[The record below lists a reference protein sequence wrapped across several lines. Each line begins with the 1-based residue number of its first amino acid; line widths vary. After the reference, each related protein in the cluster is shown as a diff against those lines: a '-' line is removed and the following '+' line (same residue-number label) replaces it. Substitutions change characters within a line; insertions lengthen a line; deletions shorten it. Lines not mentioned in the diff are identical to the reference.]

1 MSRKNDDDD
10 DDIDDLDSMANI
22 NNKQQRAHWYPLVT
36 LNCQRKFLTV
46 TTTTS
51 SNSCFICF

>member
-1 MSRKNDDDD
+1 MSRKNDDD